1 LSDSREPAGEEKGT
15 GIRLNKLLDSNL
27 FNQEFVPKRHKF
39 HDGRAKSDIS
49 LAFLSVKR
57 FGMEVRMKRRRI
69 LALLLALS
77 ISVSMNDMT
86 VFATAPD
93 AAGLPATTEQE
104 AAVEDGGESSG
115 SEQETGLSG
124 KDEETEDQN
133 GDGTDLDA
141 TEEDTAGSEEQ
152 EPTEDQAPEE
162 EDPGTSEDTDDSE
175 VPEETEPD
183 KDESTL
189 PGEDKNDPVEAEDP
203 EEGGADA
210 GISDN
215 TIESDEEEAGDD
227 SGEPQAEV
235 RMMTFTD
242 DTGMRVTY
250 NANEEYEVTVTD
262 GVLEKITYADGRAVR
277 GVVFLPENKGITAIG
292 AAFQG
297 NADITYVKLPAG
309 VTSIQD
315 NAFNNC
321 YRLQG
326 IYLPGDVQRIGDSA
340 FYRCTGLLKVA
351 VPKKLVSIG
360 NKAFYGNDR
369 LFMIYAQDAVHSEL
383 VSIGEQAFYQC
394 RALEHFYSDRGFVVP
409 GNLES
414 IGAFAFFEC
423 KAIKEI
429 NFNETV
435 KTVGESAFQEC
446 NALKELV
453 LSSKLEVISK
463 NAFAGCNELIRVQFK
478 TGNNTIGESAFKGCV
493 KLSALSI
500 PGTVRTIANYAFAD
514 CNRLI
519 AVEVQN
525 FDVAYGDSVFP
536 NIDTL
541 TLRGL
546 EGSTTE
552 EYTFGKKIKFVAY
565 DKDTGKNYYKY
576 TITYAGT
583 GRGTLEV
590 RDENL
595 KDPNTL
601 NGNKGVARGTK
612 LYVYVMKPEP
622 GSRLVADSIK
632 CNGEPL
638 QEEKGAEGEPS
649 KLYFEMPIGGAYL
662 TAEFENTAGNDRID
676 GLDGDVKV
684 EISNGDVETNSRG
697 EVTRVNL
704 KAGQYTRMFLTDA
717 KADHKAIPSS
727 KITFSTTKKSV
738 ATVAKDGTIHAISAG
753 QTDIIAKVTGTDG
766 NAFTRVVRVAVN
778 ASGAVQIKLDAS
790 EYDARFVD
798 FETSPLGNVQ
808 TAVVD
813 KDRMPDTGL
822 RIRLTATVYDAE
834 EDSIAMNLKWTSSDA
849 KVAKLS
855 RSSSTVDDPSSIVT
869 IPAGTNGE
877 ATIRVTATNA
887 DKKTVTQKFIIRV
900 TDKTPRLVS
909 GSLTI
914 NPNRTDGAVLQ
925 ILNSYGRQIDKDSVK
940 LVKYDGGD
948 KLACRDF
955 DLAYL
960 PLESDSAVTSFRVT
974 TSGSEEKNK
983 AYSVYVDI
991 NGGTYELPLKISVKA
1006 SEPKPKIAFEKK
1018 QPKLNYFYA
1027 NDETEVI
1034 VNVTNLGKD
1043 KVADYELRPL
1053 SESEDNKKFIENFEV
1068 EYVDQDTCM
1077 IMQKSEELLRAN
1089 KGTGKPVVT
1098 GYLRLY
1104 YEGYADDIYTDC
1116 KITIPAQR
1124 TAPSF
1129 KLNRTSDTFK
1139 SGCGEQEIELQLVDK
1154 KNKPVDLSDGGYELK
1169 FVNDGEDRYTPID
1182 TGAGISLD
1190 DNGQFT
1196 LRLRD
1201 NVTKAGKVKLR
1212 LKNSSWAEREQID
1225 FTYSVKFVDS
1235 VPKISLADKPG
1246 STTAL
1251 KSSTVTLNPN
1261 YPEQTVEFGLKSNQ
1275 KGTEIADEQIFRE
1288 KTTKSLAAYYQYLD
1302 VQYVNGVG
1310 TVTINDPDSIK
1321 DGTYTYVCDKAQYVF
1336 QGDERP
1342 ANKITLKV
1350 KVKKGNPSVS
1360 VKGSLTL
1367 NNTART
1373 EENDYAERSELSLV
1387 AKNLPDGYEFDVAE
1401 TLESIT
1407 CKTANKQEYVNYFDW
1422 ELTDRQVD
1430 ENGKVTEGKLA
1441 ASMNQ
1446 YCEKG
1451 TYRFSIKPAYSGGGK
1466 TLYAQKAVNFNLKV
1480 HAGTISIALSP
1491 KGKINLLDRFGEC
1504 TTANSIVYTP
1514 SLKNVKDKVV
1524 GAKVYDHNEDIV
1536 FPFDGPESEKFEAK
1550 ILSDGK
1556 IYVRPK
1562 EDAVLENNK
1571 TYKIYVWTELENY
1584 KFPDYE
1590 GGGGGYLSKVLSI
1603 KTGQILPKVKAD
1615 RSSVNLY
1622 LSNKNYVATFIV
1634 NRSEAKTI
1642 GNVESIAFGEKDTNA
1657 QESFVTTED
1666 EVTGKHTVIDS
1677 EQLEEGSLLVKLKL
1691 RDTVFYGCDTTN
1703 KLTMYV
1709 RFEGQGTN
1717 TPGTAVTMNV
1727 KINK

>member
-1 LSDSREPAGEEKGT
+1 MSGSREPAGEEKGT

-77 ISVSMNDMT
+77 ITVSMNDMT

-93 AAGLPATTEQE
+93 AAGLPATTAQE
-104 AAVEDGGESSG
+104 VVVEDGGENNG
-115 SEQETGLSG
+115 SEQETEPSG
-124 KDEETEDQN
+124 KDEGPKDQN

-141 TEEDTAGSEEQ
+141 AEEDTAGSEEQ
-152 EPTEDQAPEE
+152 EPPEDQAPEE
-162 EDPGTSEDTDDSE
+162 EEPGTSEDTDDSE
-175 VPEETEPD
+175 VPGETDPD
-183 KDESTL
+183 GDEIT
-189 PGEDKNDPVEAEDP
+189 PPEGDKNDSVDAEDP
-203 EEGGADA
+203 EEDGDDA

-215 TIESDEEEAGDD
+215 TIETDEEEAGGVSDK
-227 SGEPQAEV
+227 PQQEV

-262 GVLEKITYADGRAVR
+262 GVLEKITYADGRAVS

-297 NADITYVKLPAG
+297 NDDITYVKLPAG

-446 NALKELV
+446 NALKQLV

-500 PGTVRTIANYAFAD
+500 PGTVRAIANYAFAD

-519 AVEVQN
+519 TVEVQN
-525 FDVAYGDSVFP
+525 FDVVYGDSVFP

-546 EGSTTE
+546 KGSTTE

-565 DKDTGKNYYKY
+565 DEDTGKNFYKY

-583 GRGTLEV
+583 GKGTLEV

-612 LYVYVMKPEP
+612 LYVYVKPET
-622 GSRLVADSIK
+622 GSRLVADSMK

-684 EISNGDVETNSRG
+684 EISNGDVVTNTAG
-697 EVTRVNL
+697 EVIRVNL

-738 ATVAKDGTIHAISAG
+738 ATVEKDGTIHAISAG
-753 QTDIIAKVTGTDG
+753 QTDITAKVKRTDG
-766 NAFTRVVRVAVN
+766 SAITRVVRVAVS
-778 ASGAVQIKLDAS
+778 ASGVVQIKLDAS

-925 ILNSYGRQIDKDSVK
+925 ILSSYGRQIDKDSVK

-948 KLACRDF
+948 KVACRDF

-974 TSGSEEKNK
+974 PSDPENK
-983 AYSVYVDI
+983 AYSVRVDI
-991 NGGTYELPLKISVKA
+991 NGGTYELPLKITVKA
-1006 SEPKPKIAFEKK
+1006 SKPKPKIAFEKK

-1053 SESEDNKKFIENFEV
+1053 SDSEDNKKFIENFEV

-1077 IMQKSEELLRAN
+1077 IRQKSEELLRAN

-1104 YEGYADDIYTDC
+1104 YEGYADDAYTDC

-1169 FVNDGEDRYTPID
+1169 FVNDGESHYTPID

-1275 KGTEIADEQIFRE
+1275 KGTEIADEQIFTA

-1310 TVTINDPDSIK
+1310 TVTINDPESIK

-1350 KVKKGNPSVS
+1350 KVKAGNPSVS

-1407 CKTANKQEYVNYFDW
+1407 CKTRNKQEYVNYFDW

-1451 TYRFSIKPAYSGGGK
+1451 TYRFSIRPAYSGGGK

-1480 HAGTISIALSP
+1480 HAGTISIALSS

-1536 FPFDGPESEKFEAK
+1536 FPYDGPESEKFEAQ

-1677 EQLEEGSLLVKLKL
+1677 EQLEDGSLLVKLKL